1 MAESQDQDQRTKA
14 LTRLNEMELSPT
26 NPTIRAVAKRLRFK
40 PETLVERTQKA
51 FPSVFEQRIYV
62 ITSRIWK
69 RVAHPETIA
78 ACFRYF
84 NSGQD
89 LCITD
94 FRENGRGNTVLEN
107 TAQTL
112 LLMSRGFV
120 SKDVAMRFVER
131 FGDRAEEVY
140 NIIGDNLQM
149 LMRKLGM
156 GHSSS
161 QAMMAILYAIAYADE
176 EQGALNL
183 DIVTTDD
190 IAMVLGYVAEW
201 PDLDDDEADRIIDAV
216 SQDASEEGDEE

>member
-1 MAESQDQDQRTKA
+1 MAERQDQDQRTKA
-14 LTRLNEMELSPT
+14 LARLNEMELSSA

-89 LCITD
+89 LCVAD
-94 FRENGRGNTVLEN
+94 FRENGRGNRVLEN

-140 NIIGDNLQM
+140 NIIGDNLQS
-149 LMRKLGM
+149 LMRKLGVRTF
-156 GHSSS
+156 SA
-161 QAMMAILYAIAYADE
+161 QAMLGILYAIAYADTE
-176 EQGALNL
+176 HPEILDL
-183 DIVTTDD
+183 DIVLVDD
-190 IAMVLGYVAEW
+190 IERILGCFTDWQYNDDTESIAHVKEIEEIAE
-201 PDLDDDEADRIIDAV
+201 
-216 SQDASEEGDEE
+216 EEEK